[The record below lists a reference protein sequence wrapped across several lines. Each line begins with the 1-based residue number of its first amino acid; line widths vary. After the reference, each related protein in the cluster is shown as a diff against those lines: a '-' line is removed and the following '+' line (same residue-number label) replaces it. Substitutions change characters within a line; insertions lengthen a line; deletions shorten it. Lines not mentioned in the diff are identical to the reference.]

1 MEGTV
6 ISYISM
12 LLSHS
17 ILIAVPRIGGLEV
30 INDLLLDLHFV
41 VALMLVV
48 SVSSSLSLLLAK
60 GVRGGRGGRTILLGG
75 GCDDLQVDLGADG
88 PVILVKAL
96 LAAQRVIGIEYVMG
110 FAVYLIASTNYRIKR
125 AHFPL
130 LSTPSLLPLKIH
142 RSGIICLHRERY
154 LLKFRL

>member
-60 GVRGGRGGRTILLGG
+60 GVRGGRTILLGG